1 MPRRKLTEKEK
12 ADRKEKMRIKAAIHQ
27 KDYALNTSLE
37 DCKNTI
43 KRGSIGKPTYFFK
56 TGDRVTWG
64 AWDKNIVI
72 KSFDNGM
79 YYLCVRV
86 GWHERYGKRVGV
98 KCNMDYCLW
107 AEIRP
112 YKTKEEMEENPRVE
126 EDDDIFFNYG
136 QRDIQSI
143 LFQMYGGAGIDL
155 SPDYQRELIWT
166 EEQKVSLID
175 SIFKNIDIGKFTII
189 RRKYQEGQLNHYEVL
204 DGKQRIQALLDFYEC
219 RFKYKGLT
227 YNDMNW
233 RDRVHFKGYSI
244 NWAETEPL
252 TDEQKYRYFLKLNVS
267 GVPIPKEHLD
277 KVRKMW
283 LDVQTKKLKG

>member
-1 MPRRKLTEKEK
+1 MPKHKLTDEEKK
-12 ADRKEKMRIKAAIHQ
+12 IRKEKMERKALLQ
-27 KDYALNTSLE
+27 RRDNALKSSLK
-37 DCKNTI
+37 DCKNAI
-43 KRGSIGKPTYFFK
+43 ARGSVGNPTYFFK

-64 AWDKNIVI
+64 AWDKVIVL

-79 YYLCVRV
+79 YYLCIRV
-86 GWHERYGKRVGV
+86 GWNVEYGITKGI
-98 KCNMDYCLW
+98 KKNMDYCLW
-107 AEIRP
+107 PEIRP
-112 YKTKEEMEENPRVE
+112 YRTKEELEKNPRVE
-126 EDDDIFFNYG
+126 EDDDIFFQYG

-143 LFQMYGGAGIDL
+143 LFQMYGGAGISL
-155 SPDYQRELIWT
+155 TPDYQRDLVWT
-166 EEQKVSLID
+166 EEQKISLID

-189 RRKYQEGQLNHYEVL
+189 RRKYKEGQLNHYEVL

-219 RFKYKGLT
+219 RFKYKGLI
-227 YNDMNW
+227 YNDMHW
-233 RDRVHFKGYSI
+233 RDRNHFKSYSI